1 MTIRR
6 ESRQEKTLD
15 VDNIHSREELRKF
28 ILMTYVSEDCNTKL
42 RYYVETL
49 GNGKRIYI
57 ERPAQLNKGCDF
69 VVFVEDLILY
79 KNGNDKP
86 PKHDDV
92 LNDLR
97 AKKGTL
103 TIVQYEQLKCA
114 IESIYN
120 LEQYNNTIQYTQTL
134 PTVGWDYEVL
144 LKLLR
149 WLFIEQDVT
158 YWSGNGRE
166 MLYSAILSI

>member
-1 MTIRR
+1 MTIRIDD
-6 ESRQEKTLD
+6 RQEKTLD
-15 VDNIHSREELRKF
+15 VDNIHSRKELRKF
-28 ILMTYVSEDCNTKL
+28 ILTTYVEEDCNAKL

-49 GNGKRIYI
+49 ENGKRIYI

-69 VVFVEDLILY
+69 VVFVEDFILY
-79 KNGNDKP
+79 QNGNDKP

-92 LNDLR
+92 LEDLR
-97 AKKGTL
+97 EKKHTL
-103 TIVQYEQLKCA
+103 TMDQYEQLKLA

-134 PTVGWDYEVL
+134 PPVGWDYEVL

-158 YWSGNGRE
+158 YWSGSGRN
-166 MLYSAILSI
+166 MLYSAISSI